1 MRKRLVPKGIAY
13 GKPINQGVTQLK
25 FQHNKHSVAEECAGQ
40 KLGGLKVL
48 NSHWINEDS
57 TCKYYEI
64 TLVDVVHNAIR
75 NDPRIN
81 QICKPIH
88 KHRELRGLT
97 STRKKYKGLR
107 GKGHLHHLDPQQSP
121 RLSPLLVSHIRT
133 PVHTI
138 PCMDTFCGPFLKPMC
153 LTLVFSCMLSK
164 TGFSK
169 ILFSNNFNSSFL
181 FFKK

>member
-81 QICKPIH
+81 
-88 KHRELRGLT
+88 
-97 STRKKYKGLR
+97 
-107 GKGHLHHLDPQQSP
+107 
-121 RLSPLLVSHIRT
+121 
-133 PVHTI
+133 
-138 PCMDTFCGPFLKPMC
+138 
-153 LTLVFSCMLSK
+153 
-164 TGFSK
+164 
-169 ILFSNNFNSSFL
+169 
-181 FFKK
+181 